1 MQEFYESEFMLET
14 EVPFGELIISRTDL
28 KGNITYAN
36 DTFSQISGYKADELI
51 GKSHNIVRHPDM
63 PKSVFADMWRKLKR
77 EGKWEGIVKNLRKDK
92 GYYWVYANIS
102 GVFKDDILVEYK
114 SIRTP
119 ISFEEKLKAQ
129 KSYDDIRNREGE
141 NIRKVVYS

>member
-1 MQEFYESEFMLET
+1 MQEFYESEFIIET
-14 EVPFGELIISRTDL
+14 EVPQGELIISRTDL

-63 PKSVFADMWRKLKR
+63 PKSVFADLWRKLKR

-92 GYYWVYANIS
+92 GYYWVNANIS
-102 GVFKDDILVEYK
+102 GVFKDDVLVEYK

-129 KSYDDIRNREGE
+129 KSYDEIRNREGE

>member
-1 MQEFYESEFMLET
+1 MQEFYESEFIIET
-14 EVPFGELIISRTDL
+14 EVPQGELIISRTDL

-36 DTFSQISGYKADELI
+36 DTFSQISGYKAEELI

-63 PKSVFADMWRKLKR
+63 PKSIFGDMWRKLNR

-102 GVFKDDILVEYK
+102 GVFKDDVLVEYK

-129 KSYDDIRNREGE
+129 KSYDEIRNREGE

>member
-1 MQEFYESEFMLET
+1 MIET
-14 EVPFGELIISRTDL
+14 EVPQGELIISRTDL
-28 KGNITYAN
+28 KGNIIYAN
-36 DTFSQISGYKADELI
+36 DSFSYISGYNPEELI

-63 PKSVFADMWRKLKR
+63 PKAVFADLWQKLNSD
-77 EGKWEGIVKNLRKDK
+77 GKWEGIVKNLRKDK

-102 GVFKDDILVEYK
+102 GIFKDGVLIEYK

-119 ISFEEKLKAQ
+119 ISFKDKLRAQ
-129 KSYDDIRNREGE
+129 KKYDEIRNRDGE